1 MLIAIGVLALVVVYL
16 ANKPMPGDQTVPGN
30 GLPPPSPIPATG
42 TTGVPSP
49 ATAFGGFGH
58 PLLAT
63 NIGQMVMSTNS
74 TLPGV
79 TVPAAQTA
87 PGVLPAPG
95 TVSSAPI
102 GPPGQSKDLT
112 TQSQPATLQS
122 LAAYNGK
129 LRQL

>member
-42 TTGVPSP
+42 TSGVPSP

-58 PLLAT
+58 PILGT
-63 NIGQMVMSTNS
+63 NLGQTVMGT
-74 TLPGV
+74 TFALPSV
-79 TVPAAQTA
+79 TVPPAQTA
-87 PGVLPAPG
+87 PAPLPNPGV
-95 TVSSAPI
+95 VSSAPI
-102 GPPGQSKDLT
+102 GPPGQSKDLSV
-112 TQSQPATLQS
+112 QVSSPQIQA
-122 LAAYNGK
+122 LAAYNKG